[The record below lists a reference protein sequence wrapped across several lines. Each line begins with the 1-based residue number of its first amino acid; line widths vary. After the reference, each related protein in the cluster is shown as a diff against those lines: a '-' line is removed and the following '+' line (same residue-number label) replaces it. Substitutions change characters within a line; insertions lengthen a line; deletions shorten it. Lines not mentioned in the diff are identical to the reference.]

1 MSAKA
6 HFFCEAGSIFLDR
19 KRFVMTIFSM
29 KAHQKDRLLQIRLSA
44 GELEKAQAAARS
56 AGVSLSQLAR
66 RGLALATEEIEMT
79 NGKMVF
85 GSNVNAHKKEALAG
99 LREGMS
105 VAEAA
110 KLAGVSERS
119 IRGWAKLAGITIL
132 ERETPKEKAKPM
144 SAAAAKKAFG

>member
-1 MSAKA
+1 
-6 HFFCEAGSIFLDR
+6 
-19 KRFVMTIFSM
+19 
-29 KAHQKDRLLQIRLSA
+29 
-44 GELEKAQAAARS
+44 
-56 AGVSLSQLAR
+56 
-66 RGLALATEEIEMT
+66 MT

>member
-1 MSAKA
+1 
-6 HFFCEAGSIFLDR
+6 
-19 KRFVMTIFSM
+19 MTIFSM